1 MRCESDFFENPE
13 SEKECNLEAA
23 FDCWL
28 VSHPK
33 SALSLDRVPG
43 DSLRIVARPL
53 DSVVPDCARSLL
65 ASEVTH
71 RRYGPKKIKEKQHV
85 ENHVQ

>member
-1 MRCESDFFENPE
+1 MRCESDFFENPQ
-13 SEKECNLEAA
+13 SEKERNLEAG
-23 FDCWL
+23 FDCRL

-43 DSLRIVARPL
+43 DSLRIVAGPL
-53 DSVVPDCARSLL
+53 DSVGPDYARTLL

-71 RRYGPKKIKEKQHV
+71 RQVRPE
-85 ENHVQ
+85 ENQGKTAC

>member
-23 FDCWL
+23 FDCRL

-33 SALSLDRVPG
+33 SALSMDRVPG

-53 DSVVPDCARSLL
+53 DSVVPDYARSLL

-71 RRYGPKKIKEKQHV
+71 RQVRPE
-85 ENHVQ
+85 ENQGKTAC